1 MPEGHV
7 IHRLADEFTRIFG
20 TQRLH
25 ITSPQGRFATEA
37 TLVDGSRLE
46 RAEAFGKHLFLHF
59 DAASD
64 EHIIY
69 IHLGLIGHLRFE
81 DREKV
86 WGQIRLRIETLADD
100 DANDSGTKTRSTSAA
115 EGNSDS
121 GNPHNLAANLRGPQW
136 CRLITD
142 EEYAI
147 AVGKIGEDPIR
158 DDADPKQVWTK
169 VQRSKR
175 SIGSLLMDQKLFAG
189 VGNIY
194 RAEVLFRHQQ
204 SPFTPGNAIDR
215 SVFFAMWEDLV
226 ALMRQGVVDGE
237 INTVRAEHTPEV
249 MHRPARDDEHG
260 GEVYVYRRAGDDCY
274 VCGSDIA
281 MKAYEGRNLF
291 WCPTCQA

>member
-20 TQRLH
+20 TQRLR

-37 TLVDGSRLE
+37 ALVDGSRLE

-86 WGQIRLRIETLADD
+86 WGQIRVRIETLDD
-100 DANDSGTKTRSTSAA
+100 DGSSEDTT
-115 EGNSDS
+115 
-121 GNPHNLAANLRGPQW
+121 NLAANLRGPQW

-158 DDADPKQVWTK
+158 DDANPRQVWAK

>member
-20 TQRLH
+20 THRLH

-37 TLVDGSRLE
+37 ALVDGSRLE
-46 RAEAFGKHLFLHF
+46 HAEAFGKHLFLHF

-86 WGQIRLRIETLADD
+86 WGQIRVRIETLDD
-100 DANDSGTKTRSTSAA
+100 DGSSGGSSSEDTT
-115 EGNSDS
+115 
-121 GNPHNLAANLRGPQW
+121 NLAANLRGPQW

-158 DDADPKQVWTK
+158 DDANPRQVWAK

-226 ALMRQGVVDGE
+226 VLMRQGVVDGE
-237 INTVRAEHTPEV
+237 INTVRDEHTPEV

>member
-37 TLVDGSRLE
+37 ALVDGSRLE

-81 DREKV
+81 DREKI
-86 WGQIRLRIETLADD
+86 WGQIRVRIETLDD
-100 DANDSGTKTRSTSAA
+100 DGSSEDAT
-115 EGNSDS
+115 
-121 GNPHNLAANLRGPQW
+121 NLAANLRGPQW

-158 DDADPKQVWTK
+158 DDANPRQVWAK

-274 VCGSDIA
+274 ACGSDIA

>member
-7 IHRLADEFTRIFG
+7 IHRLADEFTRIFD
-20 TQRLH
+20 THRLH

-37 TLVDGSRLE
+37 ELVDGSRLE

-86 WGQIRLRIETLADD
+86 WGQIRLRIEALADD
-100 DANDSGTKTRSTSAA
+100 GSSGGSSSEDTT
-115 EGNSDS
+115 
-121 GNPHNLAANLRGPQW
+121 NLAANLRGPQW

-158 DDADPKQVWTK
+158 DDANPRQVWAK

-226 ALMRQGVVDGE
+226 VLMRQGVVDGE
-237 INTVRAEHTPEV
+237 INTVRDEHTPEV

>member
-7 IHRLADEFTRIFG
+7 IHRLAGEFTRIFG

-37 TLVDGSRLE
+37 ALVDGSRLE

-100 DANDSGTKTRSTSAA
+100 SGSS
-115 EGNSDS
+115 
-121 GNPHNLAANLRGPQW
+121 HHLAANLRGPQW

-158 DDADPKQVWTK
+158 DDANPRQVWAK

-226 ALMRQGVVDGE
+226 VLMRQGVVDGE

>member
-37 TLVDGSRLE
+37 ALVDGSRLE

-64 EHIIY
+64 EHIVY

-86 WGQIRLRIETLADD
+86 WGQIRLRIETLAENGSSGGSSSE
-100 DANDSGTKTRSTSAA
+100 DAT
-115 EGNSDS
+115 
-121 GNPHNLAANLRGPQW
+121 NLAANLRGPQW

-158 DDADPKQVWTK
+158 DDANPRQVWAK

-226 ALMRQGVVDGE
+226 VLMRQGVVDGE
-237 INTVRAEHTPEV
+237 INTVRDEHTPEV

>member
-7 IHRLADEFTRIFG
+7 IHRLAGEFTRIFG

-37 TLVDGSRLE
+37 ALVDGSRLE

-100 DANDSGTKTRSTSAA
+100 GSSGSSSSENAGSEDVT
-115 EGNSDS
+115 
-121 GNPHNLAANLRGPQW
+121 NLAANLRGPQW

-158 DDADPKQVWTK
+158 DDANPRQVWAK

-237 INTVRAEHTPEV
+237 INTVRDEHTPEV

>member
-37 TLVDGSRLE
+37 ELVDGSRLE

-86 WGQIRLRIETLADD
+86 WGQIRVRIETLDD
-100 DANDSGTKTRSTSAA
+100 DGSSEDAT
-115 EGNSDS
+115 
-121 GNPHNLAANLRGPQW
+121 NLAANLRGPQW

-158 DDADPKQVWTK
+158 DDANPRQVWAK

-237 INTVRAEHTPEV
+237 INTVRDEHTPEV

>member
-7 IHRLADEFTRIFG
+7 IHRLANEFTRIFG

-25 ITSPQGRFATEA
+25 ISSPQGRFATEA

-86 WGQIRLRIETLADD
+86 WGQIRLRIEALADD
-100 DANDSGTKTRSTSAA
+100 GSSGSSSSENAGSEDVT
-115 EGNSDS
+115 
-121 GNPHNLAANLRGPQW
+121 NLAANLRGPQW

-158 DDADPKQVWTK
+158 DDANPRQVWAK

-226 ALMRQGVVDGE
+226 VLMRQGVVDGE
-237 INTVRAEHTPEV
+237 INTVRDEHTPEV

>member
-37 TLVDGSRLE
+37 ELVDGSRLE

-86 WGQIRLRIETLADD
+86 WGQIRLRIEALADD
-100 DANDSGTKTRSTSAA
+100 GSSEDTT
-115 EGNSDS
+115 
-121 GNPHNLAANLRGPQW
+121 NLAANLRGPQW

-158 DDADPKQVWTK
+158 DDANPRQVWAK

-226 ALMRQGVVDGE
+226 VLMRQGVVDGE
-237 INTVRAEHTPEV
+237 INTVRDEHTPEV

>member
-7 IHRLADEFTRIFG
+7 IHRLAGEFTRIFG

-37 TLVDGSRLE
+37 ALVDGSRLE

-86 WGQIRLRIETLADD
+86 WGQIRLRIETLDD
-100 DANDSGTKTRSTSAA
+100 DGSSEDTT
-115 EGNSDS
+115 
-121 GNPHNLAANLRGPQW
+121 NLAANLRGPQW

-158 DDADPKQVWTK
+158 DDANPRQVWTK

-226 ALMRQGVVDGE
+226 VLMRQGVVDGE
-237 INTVRAEHTPEV
+237 INTVRDEHTPEV

>member
-20 TQRLH
+20 THRLH

-37 TLVDGSRLE
+37 ELVDGSRLE

-86 WGQIRLRIETLADD
+86 WGQIRVRIETLDD
-100 DANDSGTKTRSTSAA
+100 GSSEDTT
-115 EGNSDS
+115 
-121 GNPHNLAANLRGPQW
+121 NLAANLRGPQW

-158 DDADPKQVWTK
+158 DDANPRQVWAK

-226 ALMRQGVVDGE
+226 VLMRQGVVDGE
-237 INTVRAEHTPEV
+237 INTVRDEHTPEV

>member
-37 TLVDGSRLE
+37 ALVDGSRLE

-86 WGQIRLRIETLADD
+86 WGQIRLRIEALADD
-100 DANDSGTKTRSTSAA
+100 GSSEDTT
-115 EGNSDS
+115 
-121 GNPHNLAANLRGPQW
+121 NLAANLRGPQW

-158 DDADPKQVWTK
+158 DDANPRQVWAK

-215 SVFFAMWEDLV
+215 NVFFAMWEDLV
-226 ALMRQGVVDGE
+226 VLMRQGVVDGE
-237 INTVRAEHTPEV
+237 INTVRDEHTPEV

>member
-1 MPEGHV
+1 M
-7 IHRLADEFTRIFG
+7 
-20 TQRLH
+20 
-25 ITSPQGRFATEA
+25 
-37 TLVDGSRLE
+37 
-46 RAEAFGKHLFLHF
+46 
-59 DAASD
+59 
-64 EHIIY
+64 
-69 IHLGLIGHLRFE
+69 GLIGHLRFE

-86 WGQIRLRIETLADD
+86 WGQIRLRIEALADD
-100 DANDSGTKTRSTSAA
+100 GSSEDTT
-115 EGNSDS
+115 
-121 GNPHNLAANLRGPQW
+121 NLAANLRGPQW

-158 DDADPKQVWTK
+158 DDANPRQVWAK

-215 SVFFAMWEDLV
+215 NVFFAMWEDLV
-226 ALMRQGVVDGE
+226 VLMRQGVVDGE
-237 INTVRAEHTPEV
+237 INTVRDEHTPEV

>member
-20 TQRLH
+20 THRLH
-25 ITSPQGRFATEA
+25 ITSPQGRFATE
-37 TLVDGSRLE
+37 TELVDGSRLE

-86 WGQIRLRIETLADD
+86 WGQIRVRIETLDD
-100 DANDSGTKTRSTSAA
+100 DGSSEDTT
-115 EGNSDS
+115 
-121 GNPHNLAANLRGPQW
+121 NLAANLRGPQW

-158 DDADPKQVWTK
+158 DDANPRQVWAK

-226 ALMRQGVVDGE
+226 VLMRQGVVDGE
-237 INTVRAEHTPEV
+237 INTVRDEHTPEV

>member
-7 IHRLADEFTRIFG
+7 IHRLANEFTRIFG

-86 WGQIRLRIETLADD
+86 WGQIRLRIEALADD
-100 DANDSGTKTRSTSAA
+100 DGSSEDTT
-115 EGNSDS
+115 
-121 GNPHNLAANLRGPQW
+121 NLAANLRGPQW

-237 INTVRAEHTPEV
+237 INTVRDEHTPEV

>member
-37 TLVDGSRLE
+37 ALVDGSRLE

-64 EHIIY
+64 EHIVY

-81 DREKV
+81 DRENV
-86 WGQIRLRIETLADD
+86 WGQIRLRIEALADD
-100 DANDSGTKTRSTSAA
+100 STS
-115 EGNSDS
+115 S
-121 GNPHNLAANLRGPQW
+121 HHLAANLRGPQW

>member
-86 WGQIRLRIETLADD
+86 WGQIRLRIEALADD
-100 DANDSGTKTRSTSAA
+100 DAST
-115 EGNSDS
+115 
-121 GNPHNLAANLRGPQW
+121 HHLAANLRGPQW

-158 DDADPKQVWTK
+158 DDADPTQVWTK

-237 INTVRAEHTPEV
+237 INTVRDEHTPEV

>member
-20 TQRLH
+20 THRLH

-37 TLVDGSRLE
+37 ELVDGSRLE

-86 WGQIRLRIETLADD
+86 WGQIRVRIEALADD
-100 DANDSGTKTRSTSAA
+100 SGSS
-115 EGNSDS
+115 
-121 GNPHNLAANLRGPQW
+121 HHLAANLRGPQW

-158 DDADPKQVWTK
+158 DDANPRQVWAK
-169 VQRSKR
+169 VQRSTR

>member
-7 IHRLADEFTRIFG
+7 IHRLANEFTRIFG

-86 WGQIRLRIETLADD
+86 WGQIRLRIEALADD
-100 DANDSGTKTRSTSAA
+100 GSSEDTT
-115 EGNSDS
+115 
-121 GNPHNLAANLRGPQW
+121 NLAANLRGPQW

-158 DDADPKQVWTK
+158 DDANPRQVWAK

-226 ALMRQGVVDGE
+226 VLMRQGVVDGE
-237 INTVRAEHTPEV
+237 INTVRDEHTPEV

>member
-37 TLVDGSRLE
+37 ALVDGSRLE

-86 WGQIRLRIETLADD
+86 WGQIRVRIETLDD
-100 DANDSGTKTRSTSAA
+100 DGSSEDAT
-115 EGNSDS
+115 
-121 GNPHNLAANLRGPQW
+121 NLAANLRGPQW

-158 DDADPKQVWTK
+158 DDANPRQVWAK

-237 INTVRAEHTPEV
+237 INTVRDEHTPEV

>member
-7 IHRLADEFTRIFG
+7 IHRLAGEFTRIFG

-37 TLVDGSRLE
+37 ALVDGSRLE

-86 WGQIRLRIETLADD
+86 WGQIRLRIETLDD
-100 DANDSGTKTRSTSAA
+100 DGSSEDAT
-115 EGNSDS
+115 
-121 GNPHNLAANLRGPQW
+121 NLAANLRGPQW

-158 DDADPKQVWTK
+158 DDANPRQVWAK

-204 SPFTPGNAIDR
+204 SPFTPGNAINR

-226 ALMRQGVVDGE
+226 VLMRQGVVDGE
-237 INTVRAEHTPEV
+237 INTVRDEHTPEV

>member
-37 TLVDGSRLE
+37 ALVDGSRLE

-86 WGQIRLRIETLADD
+86 WGQIRLRIEALADD
-100 DANDSGTKTRSTSAA
+100 GSSGSSSSENAGSEDAT
-115 EGNSDS
+115 
-121 GNPHNLAANLRGPQW
+121 NLAANLRGPQW

-158 DDADPKQVWTK
+158 DDANPRQVWAK

-237 INTVRAEHTPEV
+237 INTVRDEHTPEV

>member
-7 IHRLADEFTRIFG
+7 IHRLAGEFTRIFG

-37 TLVDGSRLE
+37 ALVDGSRLE

-86 WGQIRLRIETLADD
+86 WGQIRLRIEALADD
-100 DANDSGTKTRSTSAA
+100 GSSEDTT
-115 EGNSDS
+115 
-121 GNPHNLAANLRGPQW
+121 NLAANLRGPQW

-158 DDADPKQVWTK
+158 DDANPRQVWAK

-226 ALMRQGVVDGE
+226 VLMRQGVVDGE

>member
-37 TLVDGSRLE
+37 ELVDGSRLE

-86 WGQIRLRIETLADD
+86 WGQIRVRIETLDD
-100 DANDSGTKTRSTSAA
+100 DGSSGGSSSEDTT
-115 EGNSDS
+115 
-121 GNPHNLAANLRGPQW
+121 NLAANLRGPQW

-158 DDADPKQVWTK
+158 DDANPRQVWAK

-237 INTVRAEHTPEV
+237 INTVRDEHTPEV

>member
-7 IHRLADEFTRIFG
+7 IHRLADEFTRIFD

-37 TLVDGSRLE
+37 ELVDGSRLE

-86 WGQIRLRIETLADD
+86 WGQIRVRIETLDD
-100 DANDSGTKTRSTSAA
+100 DGSSEDAT
-115 EGNSDS
+115 
-121 GNPHNLAANLRGPQW
+121 NLAANLRGPQW

-158 DDADPKQVWTK
+158 DDANPRQVWAK

>member
-37 TLVDGSRLE
+37 ALVDGSRLE

-86 WGQIRLRIETLADD
+86 WGQIRVRIETLDD
-100 DANDSGTKTRSTSAA
+100 DGSSGSSSSEDAT
-115 EGNSDS
+115 
-121 GNPHNLAANLRGPQW
+121 NLAANLRGPQW

-237 INTVRAEHTPEV
+237 INTVRDEHTPEV

>member
-37 TLVDGSRLE
+37 ELVDGSRLE

-86 WGQIRLRIETLADD
+86 WGQIRLRIEALADD
-100 DANDSGTKTRSTSAA
+100 GSSEDTT
-115 EGNSDS
+115 
-121 GNPHNLAANLRGPQW
+121 NLAANLRGPQW

-158 DDADPKQVWTK
+158 DDANPRQVWAK

-215 SVFFAMWEDLV
+215 SVFFAIWEDLV
-226 ALMRQGVVDGE
+226 VLMRQGVVDGE

>member
-37 TLVDGSRLE
+37 ALVDGSRLE

-100 DANDSGTKTRSTSAA
+100 SGSS
-115 EGNSDS
+115 
-121 GNPHNLAANLRGPQW
+121 HHLAANLRGPQW

-226 ALMRQGVVDGE
+226 VLMRQGVVDGE
-237 INTVRAEHTPEV
+237 INTVRDEHTPEV